1 MFSEGLLHF
10 CFIGFLQRLFN
21 LCQNHFKGVRW
32 TSWSAGFQSVS
43 PAVCWLAEVIESKH
57 RLFMINIVSSTF
69 WCQLTRVL
77 HPWALR
83 SSYWLPQ
90 SSALHFVSVRG
101 SLRDKQARQ
110 SYKVKYLGLALALQV
125 SAIILLRAFLPCW
138 IIMDVRV
145 YACHLSSVGG
155 GNPRE
160 VLGQRNVCFSC
171 YVIEGAQRQSRSCA
185 ATRVGSESFQ
195 PCVMW

>member
-1 MFSEGLLHF
+1 MSKKPRQVDNGPSQHMSAKECSLRAFCTSALLVF
-10 CFIGFLQRLFN
+10 FN
-21 LCQNHFKGVRW
+21 ACLTSVKNHLKRVRW
-32 TSWSAGFQSVS
+32 TSRSAVLRSVS
-43 PAVCWLAEVIESKH
+43 PAVCWLAEAMESKH
-57 RLFMINIVSSTF
+57 RLFMINRVSSTF
-69 WCQLTRVL
+69 WRQLTRVL
-77 HPWALR
+77 HPRALR

-145 YACHLSSVGG
+145 YACHRSSVGG

-171 YVIEGAQRQSRSCA
+171 YVI
-185 ATRVGSESFQ
+185 
-195 PCVMW
+195 

>member
-1 MFSEGLLHF
+1 MSYMSEKPRRVDNGPSQYMSAKECSLRAFCSSALWGLF
-10 CFIGFLQRLFN
+10 QRLYN
-21 LCQNHFKGVRW
+21 LCQNHFKCVRW
-32 TSWSAGFQSVS
+32 ISWSAVLQSVS
-43 PAVCWLAEVIESKH
+43 LAVCWLPEVIDSKH
-57 RLFMINIVSSTF
+57 GLFMINTVNSTF
-69 WCQLTRVL
+69 WCHLTRVL

-110 SYKVKYLGLALALQV
+110 SYKVEYLGLALALQV

-155 GNPRE
+155 GSPRE

-171 YVIEGAQRQSRSCA
+171 YVI
-185 ATRVGSESFQ
+185 
-195 PCVMW
+195 